1 MLSAFLIEDMEERKR
16 IARRR
21 VFPRHRFAPKE
32 IVCGIG
38 VREIARLTGMEPTRI
53 SSIFSGKRNTTLAT
67 AVRIAEALTKRLS
80 RYVTAQDIADLIKM
94 QPWNQPLTV
103 SDAIWIADK
112 EEKRLQDEE
121 DKRLCLPPGL
131 LTEKPA

>member
-21 VFPRHRFAPKE
+21 IFPKHRFAPKE

-38 VREIARLTGMEPTRI
+38 VREIARLTGMQPTHV
-53 SSIFSGKRNTTLAT
+53 SSIFRGKRNTTLAT

-94 QPWNQPLTV
+94 QPWDQPLTV

-112 EEKRLQDEE
+112 EEKKAQEE
-121 DKRLCLPPGL
+121 DRRRACLPTGR
-131 LTEKPA
+131 PA